1 MSNKMMNT
9 IVTTVLITCLGFA
22 SASAT
27 AGRDSFQ
34 EKLIQNVQITKQKL
48 EAAKTAKGAE
58 QQKLLA
64 EHAQMLHDN
73 MAACREMKPKADMS
87 EKERDEWFAEHQKI
101 MDALMG
107 QMMEEHKVKSSSM
120 PCDHHMK

>member
-1 MSNKMMNT
+1 MK
-9 IVTTVLITCLGFA
+9 IGAVILAKV
-22 SASAT
+22 
-27 AGRDSFQ
+27 
-34 EKLIQNVQITKQKL
+34 TKQKL
-48 EAAKTAKGAE
+48 DKAKASQGAE
-58 QQKLLA
+58 QQKLLS

-73 MAACREMKPKADMS
+73 MTACREMKPKAGMS

>member
-9 IVTTVLITCLGFA
+9 IVTTALIACLGFA
-22 SASAT
+22 SASAM
-27 AGRDSFQ
+27 AGRDFFQ
-34 EKLIQNVQITKQKL
+34 EQLIQNIQVTKQKL
-48 EAAKTAKGAE
+48 EEAKAAKGAE
-58 QQKLLA
+58 QQTFLTQ
-64 EHAQMLHDN
+64 HSQMLHEN
-73 MAACREMKPKADMS
+73 MAACRDMKPKAGMT

>member
-9 IVTTVLITCLGFA
+9 IITTTLIACLGFA
-22 SASAT
+22 STGAL
-27 AGRDSFQ
+27 AGRDAFQ

-48 EAAKTAKGAE
+48 EEAKASKGAE

-73 MAACREMKPKADMS
+73 MAACREMKPKAGMS
-87 EKERDEWFAEHQKI
+87 EKERDEWFIEHQKI
-101 MDALMG
+101 MDSLMA

>member
-9 IVTTVLITCLGFA
+9 IVTTALIACLGFA
-22 SASAT
+22 SASAM
-27 AGRDSFQ
+27 AGRDFFQ
-34 EKLIQNVQITKQKL
+34 EQLIQNLQVSKQKL
-48 EAAKTAKGAE
+48 DKAKASQGAE
-58 QQKLLA
+58 QQKLLS
-64 EHAQMLHDN
+64 EHAQMLNDN
-73 MAACREMKPKADMS
+73 MAACREMKPKAGMT

>member
-9 IVTTVLITCLGFA
+9 IVTTALIACLGFA
-22 SASAT
+22 SASVM
-27 AGRDSFQ
+27 AGRDAFQ
-34 EKLIQNVQITKQKL
+34 EKLIQNVQLTKQKL
-48 EAAKTAKGAE
+48 EEAKASKGAE
-58 QQKLLA
+58 QQKLLS

-73 MAACREMKPKADMS
+73 MVACREMKPKAGMT
-87 EKERDEWFAEHQKI
+87 ETERDEWFAEHQKI

>member
-9 IVTTVLITCLGFA
+9 IVTTALIACLGFA
-22 SASAT
+22 TASAV
-27 AGRDSFQ
+27 AGRDPFQ
-34 EKLIQNVQITKQKL
+34 EKLIQNVQVTKQKL
-48 EAAKTAKGAE
+48 EAAKTSKGEE

-73 MAACREMKPKADMS
+73 MAACREMKPKAGMS
-87 EKERDEWFAEHQKI
+87 EKERDEWYAEHQKI